1 MIILISDWLKGAG
14 GNNDVGLMMKLQ
26 AALKEVHREKEQL
39 EKKLEEVENNN
50 NSGGSSPQQSSDLLK
65 LQDLEIENVKLRED
79 MSKLRRSIA
88 DSGDSD
94 NEAVREMADQYEL
107 LQEEHDR
114 VKAECLQLRAVL
126 ANVQLSGKYSLLIG

>member
-1 MIILISDWLKGAG
+1 MIGAG